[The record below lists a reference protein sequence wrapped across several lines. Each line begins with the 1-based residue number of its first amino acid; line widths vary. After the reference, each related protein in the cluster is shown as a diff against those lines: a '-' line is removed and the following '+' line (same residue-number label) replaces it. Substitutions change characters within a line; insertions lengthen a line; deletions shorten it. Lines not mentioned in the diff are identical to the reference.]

1 MRFVALFLLVLV
13 VALPACGRHNLDE
26 TVQAAGVR
34 AVLDTLWTEYADAAD
49 RRDSLLFSSLFHP
62 DAALIYSGAPTVVG
76 RPLVTH
82 FLVTLYSAV
91 DLTKLRIVP
100 EDMKVGGTLA
110 AQGGTFEEDFLDA
123 ATPKTDVGR
132 YELIA
137 ERGDDK
143 RWRIHR
149 LVMMVD
155 SLRAGTSLAGA
166 P

>member
-1 MRFVALFLLVLV
+1 MRYVALLLLVLV
-13 VALPACGRHNLDE
+13 VALPACGKHNLNE
-26 TVQAAGVR
+26 AVEAAGVR

-49 RRDSLLFSSLFHP
+49 RRDSLLFSSLLHP
-62 DAALIYSGAPTVVG
+62 DAALVYSGAPTVIG

-100 EDMKVGGTLA
+100 EDLKVSGTLA
-110 AQGGTFEEDFLDA
+110 AQGGTFEENFLDA

-132 YELIA
+132 FELIA

-143 RWRIHR
+143 KWRIHR
-149 LVMMVD
+149 LVVMVD
-155 SLRAGTSLAGA
+155 SLTAGTSLAGSL
-166 P
+166 